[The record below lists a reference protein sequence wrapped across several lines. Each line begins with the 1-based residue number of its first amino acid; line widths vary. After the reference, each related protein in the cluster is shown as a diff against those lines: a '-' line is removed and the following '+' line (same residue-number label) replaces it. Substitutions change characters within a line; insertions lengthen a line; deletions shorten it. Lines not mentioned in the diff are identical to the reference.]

1 MTRRSI
7 EEQVEILRTT
17 TERVGVSRESAS
29 DFLRSA
35 GIAHQNGAIQKRSS
49 SPSTEARWA
58 KRETAT
64 GKFVAK
70 KSKK

>member
-17 TERVGVSRESAS
+17 TERVGVSREAAA

-35 GIAHQNGAIQKRSS
+35 GIPHTNGAVRKHVAYAAKNGGWI
-49 SPSTEARWA
+49 
-58 KRETAT
+58 KREAAS